1 MRLQYAPYFV
11 NDLTSIDIEHQY
23 GLVVLCG
30 GEQAV
35 VRLIDSEVV
44 EGAFDGAWE
53 LDGLNPA
60 QGLLVT
66 RRRLR

>member
-1 MRLQYAPYFV
+1 MRLQHALYFAK
-11 NDLTSIDIEHQY
+11 DLASVDIEHQD
-23 GLVVLCG
+23 GLIVLCS

-66 RRRLR
+66 RHRLR